1 MTTTASTRA
10 VAQAHCRRPGCKGI
24 LRNAESV
31 ARGTSKACEKKVR
44 EAEALAA
51 KSGDFTADQHAK
63 AAAAVRSGKVTVIA
77 LGLYAVRSSKGDGT
91 EYACDGRSCTC
102 PAGARTRTVRCW
114 HLLVAQVLDILL
126 AAAPA
131 VPVPAAD
138 WAELDRH
145 TAAFMAAA

>member
-1 MTTTASTRA
+1 MMASAENTERIE
-10 VAQAHCRRPGCKGI
+10 CKRPGCKGI
-24 LRNAESV
+24 LRNAESI

-51 KSGDFTADQHAK
+51 KGGDFTADQRAK

-77 LGLYAVRSSKGDGT
+77 PGLYAVPSAKGDGT

-114 HLLVAQVLDILL
+114 HLLVARVLDILL

-138 WAELDRH
+138 WAELDRL
-145 TAAFMAAA
+145 TAAFMTAA